1 MKKLAIILDSFCAR
15 TKSEV
20 EKNSG
25 MFHISL
31 QIEMN
36 GQIFKAGVS
45 KKEDAQIK
53 ALLLKKTPSKTSMPT
68 PSDILKV
75 FKKTSKEYE
84 NVIYFPLSSAISG
97 TAKMAMGLA
106 QDFDN
111 VSVIESHLVG
121 ENLILFSNY
130 LIRMVEK
137 ESASIDKVK
146 AQIKEYIRNDVSQAF
161 LVLMSLETL
170 VKSGRLSGV
179 ASKILGKIKAIPI
192 VSYEW
197 DNKKLHSKGI
207 KRSPRKAIEFAIS
220 KINKFI
226 AGRPN
231 FKYLISTTPDP
242 EIRNIA
248 KEVFN
253 EHKYNY
259 TIEECSPIIIA
270 GVGLKAISISAFK
283 VI

>member
-20 EKNSG
+20 EKNSS

-53 ALLLKKTPSKTSMPT
+53 ELLLKKTPSKTSMPT

-192 VSYEW
+192 VSYE
-197 DNKKLHSKGI
+197 
-207 KRSPRKAIEFAIS
+207 
-220 KINKFI
+220 
-226 AGRPN
+226 
-231 FKYLISTTPDP
+231 
-242 EIRNIA
+242 
-248 KEVFN
+248 
-253 EHKYNY
+253 
-259 TIEECSPIIIA
+259 
-270 GVGLKAISISAFK
+270 
-283 VI
+283 